1 MCILFVCWG
10 LFTYM
15 SVTDNYPSL
24 EYFQITGQWK
34 GVTAGG
40 CGNYPETHKNN
51 PIYQI
56 KLDNSSTDN
65 YILIELL
72 GPK

>member
-1 MCILFVCWG
+1 MKINDDTHDTF
-10 LFTYM
+10 
-15 SVTDNYPSL
+15 N
-24 EYFQITGQWK
+24 FQITGQWK

-51 PIYQI
+51 PIYQFNI
-56 KLDNSSTDN
+56 DNSSADN

-72 GPK
+72 GPKYVVDCDCSRL

>member
-1 MCILFVCWG
+1 MFG
-10 LFTYM
+10 
-15 SVTDNYPSL
+15 
-24 EYFQITGQWK
+24 FQITGQWK

-40 CGNYPETHKNN
+40 CGNYPETYKNN
-51 PIYQI
+51 PLYQFSI
-56 KLDNSSTDN
+56 DNSSSDN